1 MGRWRM
7 RKRLKWSCCLSSRWV
22 WLSFGSFFR
31 ASTRGRRARHLVA
44 LSTFFDSEI
53 KPSIKDKPHTVSC
66 GHAFQ
71 ARRNEDFIVAK
82 TNCQRVPGDHGS
94 STYDAFA
101 ILDGHNGTA
110 AAVFTKE
117 NLLDNV
123 TNAVPSGLSRDE
135 WLAALPRAMVA
146 GFVKTDKDW
155 QKKGTPYGTLR
166 GKFSGTTATLVIVDG
181 LTVTAACVGD
191 SRCVLD
197 AEGTVKALTIDHRL
211 ETNEEE
217 RERVVASGGQVA
229 RLHPYGGREVGPLR
243 AWPGGICLSRSIGD
257 LDAGEYIVP
266 VPHVKQIRLSPGGG
280 RLIIASDG
288 VWDALSSEKVA
299 KVCRGEKQPEV
310 AAKNVVKEAVKIQG
324 LRDDTTCLVVDIVPP
339 GRASR
344 FFAPAI
350 RKQLT
355 VMKFLRF
362 SRSKNKSVTQAPAME
377 ELFEETSATLA
388 ERLGTFP

>member
-1 MGRWRM
+1 MGYIQN
-7 RKRLKWSCCLSSRWV
+7 RLI
-22 WLSFGSFFR
+22 
-31 ASTRGRRARHLVA
+31 AGRRAQHLVA
-44 LSTFFDSEI
+44 LSTLFNSETV
-53 KPSIKDKPHTVSC
+53 KPSLKDKPYSVSY
-66 GHAFQ
+66 GQAFQ
-71 ARRNEDFIVAK
+71 AKRKEDFVLAK
-82 TNCQRVPGDHGS
+82 TSCQRCPGDHAS

-101 ILDGHNGTA
+101 IFDGHNGSA

-117 NLLDNV
+117 NLLNNV
-123 TNAVPSGLSRDE
+123 TRAVPSGLSRDE

-155 QKKGTPYGTLR
+155 QSKGTPYGTLR

-197 AEGTVKALTIDHRL
+197 AQGTVIALTIDHRL
-211 ETNEEE
+211 DTNDEE
-217 RERVVASGGQVA
+217 RERVIASGGQVA
-229 RLHPYGGREVGPLR
+229 RLHPFAGREAGPLR
-243 AWPGGICLSRSIGD
+243 AWPGGICLSRTIGD

-288 VWDALSSEKVA
+288 VWDALSSEKAA
-299 KVCRGEKQPEV
+299 KICRGEKHPEV

-324 LRDDTTCLVVDIVPP
+324 LRDDTTCLVVDIAPP

-344 FFAPAI
+344 FFAPAV
-350 RKQLT
+350 RKHMT

-362 SRSKNKSVTQAPAME
+362 SRSKKNSASEAPAME

-388 ERLGTFP
+388 DRLGPVA